1 MGSMRILVVYGSKM
15 GGTEGRAQM
24 IGDWRDPGQ
33 IKESAALVAR
43 TADPRA
49 TP

>member
-1 MGSMRILVVYGSKM
+1 MRVLVVYGSKM
-15 GGTEGRAQM
+15 GGTEGPARM
-24 IGDWRDPGQ
+24 IGDAL
-33 IKESAALVAR
+33 AADGLDVPAR